1 MKKKIIII
9 CVFVVLFLIG
19 GICGFKYYQ
28 LQNNEFIEHYNLSDD
43 VRLALI
49 NSDISTNPNST
60 FFTDAV
66 SFQLKHKYSLMMEV
80 VVKDSVVYTKKL
92 GNISGKGKYYYRFSN
107 DGKTIQ
113 FSDYLI
119 TLKDKMNGA
128 SFTKWTDIPCEVDGI
143 GHYMSVGSF
152 FKKNDDKNII
162 GGVTLQKSN
171 NYDDNDIIKIRIYAT
186 KVK

>member
-28 LQNNEFIEHYNLSDD
+28 LQNNEFIEHYDLPDD

-66 SFQLKHKYSLMMEV
+66 SFQLKHKYSLMMKV
-80 VVKDSVVYTKKL
+80 DVNGSVY
-92 GNISGKGKYYYRFSN
+92 
-107 DGKTIQ
+107 
-113 FSDYLI
+113 
-119 TLKDKMNGA
+119 
-128 SFTKWTDIPCEVDGI
+128 
-143 GHYMSVGSF
+143 
-152 FKKNDDKNII
+152 
-162 GGVTLQKSN
+162 
-171 NYDDNDIIKIRIYAT
+171 
-186 KVK
+186 